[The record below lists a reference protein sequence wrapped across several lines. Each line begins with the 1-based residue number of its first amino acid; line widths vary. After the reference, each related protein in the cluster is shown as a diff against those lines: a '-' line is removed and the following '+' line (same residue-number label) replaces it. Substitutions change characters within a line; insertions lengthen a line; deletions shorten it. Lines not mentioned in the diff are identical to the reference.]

1 VLAVDLGRKRV
12 GLAVS
17 DPMGVIAQPLRSE
30 PAEPAATLA
39 DRLAAFAAEVGADEV
54 VVGLPRRMDGSR
66 GPEAKAAQLLAA
78 ELRRRTRLR
87 ISLADERLTSV
98 AAERSLLEAGVKR
111 AGRKRLSDEVA
122 ATLILQ
128 SYLDSTRGR

>member
-1 VLAVDLGRKRV
+1 MLAVDLGRKRV

-30 PAEPAATLA
+30 PAEPEASLA
-39 DRLAAFAAEVGADEV
+39 ERLAAVVAEVGAEEV
-54 VVGLPRRMDGSR
+54 VVGLPRRLDGSR
-66 GPEAKAAQLLAA
+66 GPEAKAAQQLAA